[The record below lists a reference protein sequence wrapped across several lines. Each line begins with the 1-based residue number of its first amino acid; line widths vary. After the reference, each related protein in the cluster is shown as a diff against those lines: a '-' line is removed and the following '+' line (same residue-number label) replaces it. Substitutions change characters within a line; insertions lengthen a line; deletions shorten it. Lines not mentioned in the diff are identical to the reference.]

1 MKFAAHNYKML
12 SERRGLP
19 HRILLCAMTFLACLS
34 QFARAQETV
43 LSGRVTYE
51 ISDGI
56 YVDKGSDEGLQKGLF
71 GTLRLDD
78 GQVFEFEVLYAA
90 SKSALLRLSGGPAMR
105 QILGGRPVELSFEQ
119 NQSNKS
125 GTRPSNDP
133 NANKDQAPA
142 AGPLESDFVPLLAPP
157 SWVVGQPK
165 ASNVFHGQMSLRQ
178 MLQTDNEYGLDYSVT
193 HVGSS
198 GSLGRIEGSPW
209 SFEWSGDIAY
219 RDGDAYRSHPDYQD
233 PRLDL
238 YMASFQRPLDG
249 DGGFLRFGRFLPREL
264 PGIGYVDG
272 IQGQFRSTDHLRFG
286 VITGFKPD
294 RANLGASIDEPLAA
308 SYATFETGNRGKHY
322 YMGTAGFLTSLYEG
336 KADRLALLLDQRADL
351 NPQLSVYSTAELS
364 FDVGAA
370 ETRTGTRLT
379 RLDTFA
385 VYKLAS
391 SVSMRAGLDHW
402 ERPDNQAERDLLS
415 FVDERFFDSG
425 YWRYWVG
432 SDQGIPWNL
441 RLSEEI
447 SYIDSATADYD
458 PYWRLGLTRTGLFSW
473 EDASA
478 TVTIYNLPAKEADG
492 YGGRV
497 SAYLPLYEH
506 KLSIQPIV
514 GFQTLE
520 LAPQLADFSL
530 TYLGVRVNGRLS
542 ANWSLFGGYTQTT
555 GDSVDSTLLDFGLR
569 YAW

>member
-1 MKFAAHNYKML
+1 MI
-12 SERRGLP
+12 LP
-19 HRILLCAMTFLACLS
+19 ACSLRPT
-34 QFARAQETV
+34 QAQEIV
-43 LSGRVTYE
+43 LSARVTYE

-56 YVDKGSDEGLQKGLF
+56 YVDKGSDEGLQKGFF

-78 GQVFEFEVLYAA
+78 GQVYQFEVLHAA
-90 SKSALLRLSGGPAMR
+90 GKSALLRLSGGPAAT
-105 QILGGRPVELSFEQ
+105 QKLAGRPVELSFEQ

-125 GTRPSNDP
+125 DTRPANDP
-133 NANKDQAPA
+133 NANKDQAPT

-165 ASNVFHGQMSLRQ
+165 ASNVFHGQMSMRQ
-178 MLQTDNEYGLDYSVT
+178 MLQTDREDLLDYSVT

-198 GSLGRIEGSPW
+198 GSLDRIEGSPW
-209 SFEWSGDIAY
+209 GFEWSGDLAY

-233 PRLDL
+233 PRLNL
-238 YMASFQRPLDG
+238 YLASFQRPIDG
-249 DGGFLRFGRFLPREL
+249 EGFLRFGRFLPREL

-272 IQGQFRSTDHLRFG
+272 VQGQFRQTDHLRIG
-286 VITGFKPD
+286 AITGFKPD
-294 RANLGASIDEPLAA
+294 RADLGASVDEPLAA
-308 SYATFETGNRGKHY
+308 SYATFEAGDRGKKY
-322 YMGTAGFLTSLYEG
+322 YMGTAGFLASLYEG

-351 NPQLSVYSTAELS
+351 NPQLAVYSTAELS

-385 VYKLAS
+385 VYKLAP
-391 SVSMRAGLDHW
+391 SVSLRAGLDHW
-402 ERPDNQAERDLLS
+402 ERLDNQAERDLLS
-415 FVDERFFDSG
+415 FEDDRFFDSG

-441 RLSEEI
+441 RLSEEV

-458 PYWRLGLTRTGLFSW
+458 PYWRLGLTRMGLFSW

-478 TVTIYNLPAKEADG
+478 TVTIYNLPAKEVDG
-492 YGGRV
+492 YGGRI
-497 SAYLPLYEH
+497 SAYLPLLER

-520 LAPQLADFSL
+520 LAPQSADFSL
-530 TYLGVRVNGRLS
+530 TYLGLRVNGRLS
-542 ANWSLFGGYTQTT
+542 ANWTLFGGFTQTT